1 MGIEVINKLK
11 YQLPQYSTE
20 DFEDMDLRASLN
32 NVLVSGPKERVL
44 VTRGIFME
52 IPVGYEAQ
60 LRLKSERELK
70 MV

>member
-60 LRLKSERELK
+60 ELK